1 MDIQATHEFVA
12 HGEMTRNVV
21 SIPVTIVG
29 KYPSYGLG
37 SVECKFVIE
46 TANWPPKFGDPFDYQ
61 NPIQLSGKTEG
72 GLDIWSPEFRL
83 TKATR
88 GLSHE
93 PSSGDPLSMEG
104 TTAFF
109 VEGNLGNFNA
119 SKGKTVCVVSL
130 TPTPLALLTDGYY
143 LRYWDGTITR
153 RNKTSKTRKGIR
165 WKTRLGQA
173 ELIDNYEYIDERVG
187 FNVASIQVQ
196 KCQITIKVGTRRRNV
211 SLRII
216 ISELEK
222 TLEEPLLI
230 LSFLSRQSVSWYE
243 AKAAFLSKDY
253 ATEVHRDAIARRQQ
267 NLFYDS
273 EIDIKVSR
281 LNVPVEPQA
290 LQEGLFQTILDA
302 YIQSPLHTT
311 IRQAIQYLL
320 LSYERGG
327 YFEARL
333 GLIYAALESLV
344 DGLSKHHGMTYLM
357 GGNRFKK
364 LSKELEGSI
373 FKKLSQILEE
383 VIQEKVPEEEIA
395 KGIIGKLPE
404 LRRPPIR
411 ERLLKLLEIYKLSKI
426 RMSSDINTAI
436 EGILTRRN
444 AYIHTGAVDY
454 DKHFNDFFLLQELIE
469 IWILTLLDCPDTA
482 ISRRAFRHI
491 IL

>member
-1 MDIQATHEFVA
+1 
-12 HGEMTRNVV
+12 
-21 SIPVTIVG
+21 
-29 KYPSYGLG
+29 
-37 SVECKFVIE
+37 VIE

-104 TTAFF
+104 ATAFF

-119 SKGKTVCVVSL
+119 SKGKIVCVVSL

-173 ELIDNYEYIDERVG
+173 ELIDNYEYIDERIG

-196 KCQITIKVGTRRRNV
+196 KCQITIRVGTRRRNV
-211 SLRII
+211 SLRMI

-267 NLFYDS
+267 NLLYDS
-273 EIDIKVSR
+273 EIDIKASR

-302 YIQSPLHTT
+302 CIQSPLHTT

-327 YFEARL
+327 YFEAHL
-333 GLIYAALESLV
+333 GLI
-344 DGLSKHHGMTYLM
+344 LSST
-357 GGNRFKK
+357 
-364 LSKELEGSI
+364 
-373 FKKLSQILEE
+373 
-383 VIQEKVPEEEIA
+383 
-395 KGIIGKLPE
+395 
-404 LRRPPIR
+404 
-411 ERLLKLLEIYKLSKI
+411 
-426 RMSSDINTAI
+426 
-436 EGILTRRN
+436 
-444 AYIHTGAVDY
+444 
-454 DKHFNDFFLLQELIE
+454 
-469 IWILTLLDCPDTA
+469 
-482 ISRRAFRHI
+482 
-491 IL
+491 